1 MKNKK
6 IIIIGAGGHSKSL
19 INLIIS
25 TNKFKII
32 GLIDNQVGNK
42 KVLNYPILGS
52 DKDLI
57 KYYKKGVRYCAI
69 GIGQI
74 KSPYIRIKLFNILK
88 KNGFKIPTIISKT
101 SNYFKD
107 SEIGEGTQI
116 FHNTFINS
124 NVKIGNN
131 CIINSGSIIEH
142 DVEISNNCHISTGA
156 IINGGVKIGTDTFI
170 GSGSII
176 KNDIQIG
183 KGCTIGMG
191 MIIKKK
197 IENGKILK

>member
-1 MKNKK
+1 MKYKK

-57 KYYKKGVRYCAI
+57 KYYKKGVHYCAI

-74 KSPYIRIKLFNILK
+74 KSPYKRIKLFNILK
-88 KNGFKIPTIISKT
+88 KIGFKIPTIISKT

-131 CIINSGSIIEH
+131 CIINSGCIIEH